1 MANTLS
7 VSAGSLTDSSTVDA
21 NGELPSSFVAIDFE
35 TADES
40 PDSACAI
47 GLVWVEN
54 GRIVRRERRLICPP
68 RNHFVFTHIH
78 GLTWDHVKNAQS
90 FAEVWAS
97 LADRVAQAPV
107 LVAHNAKFDRRVL
120 ETCCAL
126 AGIAAPTQPW
136 LCTVALSRATWRFA
150 SAKLSVVCEGLGID
164 LDHHEPLSDAT
175 ACARLVLTAQQTR
188 AFLANAA

>member
-1 MANTLS
+1 MAPTT
-7 VSAGSLTDSSTVDA
+7 GSTVLSDVTTMMDV

-35 TADES
+35 TADEQ

-54 GRIVRRERRLICPP
+54 GRIVRRERRLIRPP

-78 GLTWDHVKNAQS
+78 GLTWDDVKNAQS
-90 FAEVWAS
+90 FAEVWSS
-97 LADRVAQAPV
+97 LAERVAQAPV

-120 ETCCAL
+120 ETCCEL

-136 LCTVALSRATWRFA
+136 LCTVALTRATWRFA
-150 SAKLSVVCEGLGID
+150 SAKLSVVCEALGIE
-164 LDHHEPLSDAT
+164 LNHHEPLSDAT
-175 ACARLVLTAQQTR
+175 ACAELLLIARQTR
-188 AFLANAA
+188 ACLSYAA